1 MTIAVYPGTFDPI
14 TNGHVHVVERAA
26 RIFDRVVVGVAG
38 STHKQ
43 PMFDLDTRVR
53 LASETL
59 DHLDN
64 VEIRGFQTLLANFA
78 QAIGARV
85 LLRGLRAVAD
95 YEYELQL
102 ANMNRQLAPEL
113 ESLFLTPVEHYSFIS
128 SSLVK
133 EVARLNGAV
142 ESFVPAPVAKALRQY
157 YDDKR

>member
-26 RIFDRVVVGVAG
+26 RIFERVIVGVAG
-38 STHKQ
+38 STHKT
-43 PMFDLDTRVR
+43 PTFDIDTRVH
-53 LASETL
+53 LAQKSLE
-59 DHLDN
+59 HVDN
-64 VEIRGFQTLLANFA
+64 VEIRGFDTLLANFA
-78 QAIGARV
+78 QAVGARV

-102 ANMNRQLAPEL
+102 ANLNKKLAPEL

-133 EVARLNGAV
+133 EVARLNGQV
-142 ESFVPAPVAKALRQY
+142 ESFVPEAVATALRAHFIDQ
-157 YDDKR
+157 R